1 MSGKEL
7 GWYPKHVAS
16 YRSKTGQLTALQHG
30 VYNLLLDEYWAN
42 RGPLPNVLSYLCRVA
57 LMSQRSHRALDV
69 VLAAFF
75 TLTDGHWHNKRA
87 DEELAL
93 ANHVYTRR
101 SAAAQ
106 ATNAILGRDGTRH
119 GKRPVP
125 SRNTTRPP
133 HTVTVSRSATA
144 AAGQYNTKKE
154 TLPSTTHSPRATAA
168 LGEPIAHEVGKV
180 ASKEVVAAIVRRFT
194 TEPGKRD
201 NLPAIIDAAPVP
213 AVIIEAEQQPVF
225 EGKSLQHVREW
236 AWSSKG
242 ASYYHA
248 AFDDIDKPT
257 TNADMRALAE
267 FTVLKAYEK
276 AHAS

>member
-1 MSGKEL
+1 MATNAKPL
-7 GWYPKHVAS
+7 GWYPHHVKS
-16 YRSKTGQLTALQHG
+16 YRKKTGGLTTIEHG
-30 VYNLLLDEYWAN
+30 VYRLLMDEYWD
-42 RGPLPNVLSYLCRVA
+42 RGGPLPDNA
-57 LMSQRSHRALDV
+57 RALRHATKV
-69 VLAAFF
+69 THRSATSLVKILTTYF
-75 TLTDGHWHNKRA
+75 TLTDGHWHHHRI
-87 DEELAL
+87 DEELAK
-93 ANHVYTRR
+93 ANNRYVKRC
-101 SAAAQ
+101 AAAE
-106 ATNAILGRDGTRH
+106 ATNAALGRDGTRY
-119 GKRPVP
+119 GKRPKSEASIVR
-125 SRNTTRPP
+125 SRTTVSETPAARQLQYKDKEPTTR
-133 HTVTVSRSATA
+133 
-144 AAGQYNTKKE
+144 
-154 TLPSTTHSPRATAA
+154 HSPRATAA
-168 LGEPIAHEVGKV
+168 LEEPIAHEVGKV

-194 TEPGKRD
+194 TEPSKRD

-242 ASYYHA
+242 PSYYHA